1 MSHDVIEHGIIE
13 YLRSLTGLTD
23 LGRETDL
30 QAVGVTDSL
39 TMMDL
44 LVFIETEFQLRLEFE
59 DLTPDVFR
67 TPATLAELIVNRL
80 TGTTQRYAA

>member
-1 MSHDVIEHGIIE
+1 MCHTVIEQGIIE

-30 QAVGVTDSL
+30 QVVGVTDSL

-44 LVFIETEFQLRLEFE
+44 LVFVETEFQLRLEFE

-67 TPATLAELIVNRL
+67 TPATLSALIASRL
-80 TGTTQRYAA
+80 TGTTQRHAA